1 METFSDVVELKSKAA
16 SFVCDKWIENAFDDW
31 RKPFAI
37 AGAYLSV
44 NALFAQALPFLEKC
58 GAVKDGKADLA
69 LLSECIDFTIS
80 KMKQFSFSVLNK
92 SITLSEHDMI
102 EAKKSIIG

>member
-1 METFSDVVELKSKAA
+1 METFADVVELKSKAA
-16 SFVCDKWIENAFDDW
+16 SFVCDRWIENAFDDW
-31 RKPFAI
+31 RKPVGI

-44 NALFAQALPFLEKC
+44 NALWDKALPFLAEC
-58 GAVKDGKADLA
+58 GAVNDGKVNLA
-69 LLSECIDFTIS
+69 ILSECVDFTIS

-92 SITLSEHDMI
+92 SITLSEQDMI